1 MAKSTPETTEADA
14 EANGAENVV
23 EAEAKG
29 IETMTLEYGGHGY
42 QIPATVDDWPIEAL
56 EAAEAGLPSALMR
69 GVLGPAQYAAFKAR
83 HSTVKDLRNMS
94 ELVAQTSGFNALGN

>member
-1 MAKSTPETTEADA
+1 MAKGTASHEDHVHT
-14 EANGAENVV
+14 AENVV

-42 QIPATVDDWPIEAL
+42 EIPATVDDWPIEAL

-94 ELVAQTSGFNALGN
+94 ELVAQTSGFTALGN